1 MAKEFE
7 GYFSR
12 QKKTTPIFLIEIIE
26 ITPTNQTM
34 KRFSFA
40 SAILA
45 TSIRL

>member
-12 QKKTTPIFLIEIIE
+12 QKKTTPIFLIE